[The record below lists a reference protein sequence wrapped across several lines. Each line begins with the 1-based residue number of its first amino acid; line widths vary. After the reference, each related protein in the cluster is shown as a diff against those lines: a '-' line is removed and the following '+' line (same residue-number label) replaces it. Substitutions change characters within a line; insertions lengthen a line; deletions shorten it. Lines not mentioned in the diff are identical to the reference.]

1 MASSSEE
8 SRFLDDMK
16 RKRVKI
22 TLFDTQITGVI
33 QRITQKKTV
42 ILEDVSE
49 VKSGRK
55 FPGVKIIFG
64 HEILKGKLH
73 NNPIINHFPFSF
85 FKVDVNQ
92 ENLVNEG
99 HTSEI
104 HSFRKKVLDDVQ
116 EDCVHYVVIDEL
128 HEKFGPAVMH
138 IQAQKVIGIGADVF
152 GQTAQER
159 LCWLQVATK
168 KVVYL
173 FDILLL
179 GGQAFKNGLS
189 MIMESRHILKV
200 VHDCRCVARCLRAE
214 FRVNLTNVFD
224 TQVADLMLFYNETG
238 GFLPDRVSSL
248 QEVLRLHLKLPTTDL
263 SPLWSKEL
271 HLKECPEVWYIRP
284 SPPALMNIMAAS
296 VGHLLPLRLVLLDA
310 LMSDYTVLVDAYMSS
325 YSNQSVQMEQ
335 DERSLPEEAE
345 ELLSVRQER
354 MDWAAR
360 RYSLTDAGLLKR
372 SSFNTQTDST
382 SDMP

>member
-1 MASSSEE
+1 MATSSEE
-8 SRFLDDMK
+8 CRFLDDLK

-33 QRITQKKTV
+33 KRITQKKTV

-64 HEILKGKLH
+64 HEIR
-73 NNPIINHFPFSF
+73 
-85 FKVDVNQ
+85 KVEFTHSANQ
-92 ENLVNEG
+92 DTLGNEEYK
-99 HTSEI
+99 SEI
-104 HSFRKKVLDDVQ
+104 HSFKKTGLDDVH
-116 EDCVHYVVIDEL
+116 EDCVNYVVIDEL

-138 IQAQKVIGIGADVF
+138 IQAQKVIGVGADVF

-173 FDILLL
+173 FDVLLL

-189 MIMESRHILKV
+189 MIMENPHVLKV
-200 VHDCRCVARCLRAE
+200 VHDCRCVARCLKAE

-263 SPLWSKEL
+263 LPLWTKEL
-271 HLKECPEVWYIRP
+271 HRKECPEVWYVRP
-284 SPPALMNIMAAS
+284 STPALMNVMAAS
-296 VGHLLPLRLVLLDA
+296 VCHLLPLRLVLLDA
-310 LMSDYTVLVDAYMSS
+310 LMSDYTILVDAFMSS
-325 YSNQSVQMEQ
+325 YHNQSVHMEQ
-335 DERSLPEEAE
+335 GEWTLPEEAE

-360 RYSLTDAGLLKR
+360 RYSMTDAGLLKR
-372 SSFNTQTDST
+372 SSFDTQADSAF
-382 SDMP
+382 DMA

>member
-1 MASSSEE
+1 MATSSEE
-8 SRFLDDMK
+8 CRFLDDLK

-33 QRITQKKTV
+33 KRITQKKTV

-64 HEILKGKLH
+64 HEIR
-73 NNPIINHFPFSF
+73 
-85 FKVDVNQ
+85 KVEFTHSANQ
-92 ENLVNEG
+92 DTLGNEEYK
-99 HTSEI
+99 SEI
-104 HSFRKKVLDDVQ
+104 HSFKKTGLDDVH
-116 EDCVHYVVIDEL
+116 EDCVNYVVIDEL

-138 IQAQKVIGIGADVF
+138 IQAQKVIGVGAD
-152 GQTAQER
+152 
-159 LCWLQVATK
+159 
-168 KVVYL
+168 
-173 FDILLL
+173 
-179 GGQAFKNGLS
+179 
-189 MIMESRHILKV
+189 V
-200 VHDCRCVARCLRAE
+200 VHDCRCVARCLKAE

-263 SPLWSKEL
+263 LPLWTKEL
-271 HLKECPEVWYIRP
+271 HRKECPEVWYVRP
-284 SPPALMNIMAAS
+284 STPALMNVMAAS
-296 VGHLLPLRLVLLDA
+296 VCHLLPLRLVLLDA
-310 LMSDYTVLVDAYMSS
+310 LMSDYTILVDAFMSS
-325 YSNQSVQMEQ
+325 YHNQSVHMEQ
-335 DERSLPEEAE
+335 GEWTLPEEAE

-360 RYSLTDAGLLKR
+360 RYSMTDAGLLKR
-372 SSFNTQTDST
+372 SSFDTQADSAF
-382 SDMP
+382 DMA